1 MPLLSPLLSLVHVS
15 RDFDVSRP
23 WLNRVIEREPRRSLR
38 AVDGVT
44 FAVEPGETLALVGES
59 GSGKST
65 IARLIVGLYA
75 PTEGRVQFNGRR
87 MQMIFQDPYA
97 SLTPR
102 WRVRD
107 IVAEPIRVLHTK
119 SHVEELLMKV
129 GISP

>member
-1 MPLLSPLLSLVHVS
+1 MPLLKLETVS

-23 WLNRVIEREPRRSLR
+23 WLNRVLEREPRRFLR
-38 AVDGVT
+38 AVDGVS

-75 PTEGRVQFNGRR
+75 PTEGRVQFSGRR

-97 SLTPR
+97 SLNPR

-119 SHVEELLMKV
+119 RRVEELLVQV
-129 GISP
+129 G